1 MSKGKV
7 MNDTIMLRQKERVE
21 TRQLSN
27 IRTNETHSAEPS
39 KTDTTDD
46 GCSYPG

>member
-21 TRQLSN
+21 TRQLIN
-27 IRTNETHSAEPS
+27 NKRTNETHSAEPS
-39 KTDTTDD
+39 KTDSTDD
-46 GCSYPG
+46 GCS